1 MDGRQSD
8 RLTLTSIA
16 DLAGPDGPSK
26 VLPCLGL
33 WSLIALPGT
42 HQAGSDVTA
51 GSIHLGAQLRL
62 CYGTV
67 AMTAWL
73 LRASKVIMYAST
85 GGPYSV
91 LG

>member
-1 MDGRQSD
+1 M
-8 RLTLTSIA
+8 
-16 DLAGPDGPSK
+16 
-26 VLPCLGL
+26 
-33 WSLIALPGT
+33 
-42 HQAGSDVTA
+42 TA
-51 GSIHLGAQLRL
+51 GSIHLGAQHRL

-91 LG
+91 LGYLLLLGDLNRGHLVG